1 MEVLRFQTF
10 VNKLIN
16 LKSRISDMQL
26 IALFSGGKDS
36 LFAIKKAIEQG
47 HEIKYLATIH
57 SKNPD
62 SYMYHTPNIGL
73 TLLQSRC
80 LNIQLVSKESS
91 GEKEKEVK
99 DLEILLN
106 NLEADGV
113 VCGAIASKYQKER
126 VERVC
131 ENLRLKLLTPLWGMN
146 QEELLK
152 EIIKSGFEVIITA
165 VAAEG
170 FDESWLG
177 RKIDEKC
184 IEDLIQLNKK
194 YGISVLGEGGEYES
208 LALDCPLF
216 NKKIEITKAE
226 KIWKSNAGILEIKDA
241 RLVNK

>member
-1 MEVLRFQTF
+1 
-10 VNKLIN
+10 
-16 LKSRISDMQL
+16 MQL

-57 SKNPD
+57 SKNPE

-73 TLLQSRC
+73 TLMQSRC
-80 LNIQLVSKESS
+80 LNIQLVSKQSL

-106 NLEADGV
+106 NLDADGV
-113 VCGAIASKYQKER
+113 VCGAIASNYQKER
-126 VERVC
+126 IEKVC

-146 QEELLK
+146 QEELLR
-152 EIIKSGFEVIITA
+152 EIVKSGFEVIITA

-170 FDESWLG
+170 LDESWLG

-184 IEDLIQLNKK
+184 IEDLIELNKK
-194 YGISVLGEGGEYES
+194 FHINVSGDGGEYES
-208 LALDCPLF
+208 LVLDCPLF
-216 NKKIEITKAE
+216 SRKIEITKSE
-226 KIWKSNAGILEIKDA
+226 KIWKDNAGVMEIKDA
-241 RLVNK
+241 KLATK

>member
-1 MEVLRFQTF
+1 MR
-10 VNKLIN
+10 
-16 LKSRISDMQL
+16 L

-36 LFAIKKAIEQG
+36 VFAIKKSIEQG
-47 HEIKYLATIH
+47 HEIKYLATIN

-73 TLLQSRC
+73 TLMQSRC
-80 LNIQLVSKESS
+80 LNIQLVSKLSL

-106 NLEADGV
+106 NLDADGV

-126 VERVC
+126 VEKVC
-131 ENLRLKLLTPLWGMN
+131 ESLRLKVITPLWGAN
-146 QEELLK
+146 QEQLLR
-152 EIIKSGFEVIITA
+152 EILKSGFEVIITS

-184 IEDLIQLNKK
+184 VEDLIVLNKK
-194 YGISVLGEGGEYES
+194 HGISVVGEGGEYES
-208 LALDCPLF
+208 LVLDCPLF
-216 NKKIEITKAE
+216 SSKLEITKSE
-226 KIWKSNAGILEIKDA
+226 KTWKDNSGLMEIKDA
-241 RLVNK
+241 KLVNK

>member
-1 MEVLRFQTF
+1 MR
-10 VNKLIN
+10 
-16 LKSRISDMQL
+16 L

-36 LFAIKKAIEQG
+36 VFAIKKSIEQG
-47 HEIKYLATIH
+47 HEIKYLATIN

-73 TLLQSRC
+73 TLMQSRC
-80 LNIQLVSKESS
+80 LNIQLVSKLSL

-106 NLEADGV
+106 NLDADGV

-126 VERVC
+126 VEKVC
-131 ENLRLKLLTPLWGMN
+131 ENLRLKVLTPLWGAN
-146 QEELLK
+146 QEQLLR
-152 EIIKSGFEVIITA
+152 EILKSGFEVIITS

-184 IEDLIQLNKK
+184 VEDLIVLNKEH
-194 YGISVLGEGGEYES
+194 GISVVGEGGEYES
-208 LALDCPLF
+208 LVLDCPLF
-216 NKKIEITKAE
+216 SSKLEITKSE
-226 KIWKSNAGILEIKDA
+226 KIWKDNSGLMEIKDA
-241 RLVNK
+241 KLVNK

>member
-1 MEVLRFQTF
+1 
-10 VNKLIN
+10 
-16 LKSRISDMQL
+16 MQL

-47 HEIKYLATIH
+47 HEIKYLATIN

-73 TLLQSRC
+73 TLMQSRC
-80 LNIQLVSKESS
+80 LNIQLVSKQSL

-106 NLEADGV
+106 NLDADGV
-113 VCGAIASKYQKER
+113 VCGAIASNYQKER
-126 VERVC
+126 IEKVC

-146 QEELLK
+146 QEELLR
-152 EIIKSGFEVIITA
+152 EIVKSGFEVIITA

-170 FDESWLG
+170 LDESWLG

-184 IEDLIQLNKK
+184 IEDLIELNKK
-194 YGISVLGEGGEYES
+194 FHINVSGDGGEYES
-208 LALDCPLF
+208 LVLDCPLF
-216 NKKIEITKAE
+216 SRKIEITKSE
-226 KIWKSNAGILEIKDA
+226 KTWKDNAGLMEIKDA
-241 RLVNK
+241 KLATK

>member
-1 MEVLRFQTF
+1 
-10 VNKLIN
+10 
-16 LKSRISDMQL
+16 MQL

-47 HEIKYLATIH
+47 HEIKYLATVQ

-73 TLLQSRC
+73 TLMQSRC
-80 LNIQLVSKESS
+80 LNIQLVSKQSL
-91 GEKEKEVK
+91 GEKEKEVR

-106 NLEADGV
+106 NLDADGV

-126 VERVC
+126 VEKVC
-131 ENLRLKLLTPLWGMN
+131 ENLRLKVLTPLWGLD
-146 QEELLK
+146 QESLIR
-152 EIIKSGFEVIITA
+152 EIVKSGFEVIITA

-184 IEDLIQLNKK
+184 IEDLINLNKK
-194 YGISVLGEGGEYES
+194 HGISVLGEGGEYES
-208 LALDCPLF
+208 LVLDCPLF
-216 NKKIEITKAE
+216 SRKIEITKSE
-226 KIWKSNAGILEIKDA
+226 KTWKDNAGLMEVKDA
-241 RLVNK
+241 KLV

>member
-1 MEVLRFQTF
+1 
-10 VNKLIN
+10 
-16 LKSRISDMQL
+16 MQL

-47 HEIKYLATIH
+47 HEIKYLATVQ

-73 TLLQSRC
+73 TLMQSRC
-80 LNIQLVSKESS
+80 LNIQLVSKQSF
-91 GEKEKEVK
+91 GEKEKEVR

-106 NLEADGV
+106 NLDADGV

-126 VERVC
+126 VEKVC
-131 ENLRLKLLTPLWGMN
+131 ENLRLKVLTPLWGSD
-146 QEELLK
+146 QENLIR
-152 EIIKSGFEVIITA
+152 EIVKSGFEVIITA

-184 IEDLIQLNKK
+184 IEDLINLNKK
-194 YGISVLGEGGEYES
+194 HGISVLGEGGEYES
-208 LALDCPLF
+208 LVLDCPLF
-216 NKKIEITKAE
+216 SRKIEITKAE
-226 KIWKSNAGILEIKDA
+226 KTWKDNAGIMEVKDA
-241 RLVNK
+241 KLVNK

>member
-1 MEVLRFQTF
+1 
-10 VNKLIN
+10 
-16 LKSRISDMQL
+16 MQL

-36 LFAIKKAIEQG
+36 MFALKKAIEQG
-47 HEIKYLATIH
+47 HEIKYLATVH

-80 LNIQLVSKESS
+80 LNIQLVSKQSL

-106 NLEADGV
+106 NLDADGV
-113 VCGAIASKYQKER
+113 VCGAIASNYQKER
-126 VERVC
+126 VEKVC
-131 ENLRLKLLTPLWGMN
+131 ENLRLKVLIPLWGRN
-146 QEELLK
+146 PEELIR
-152 EIIKSGFEVIITA
+152 EIVKSAFDVIITA

-184 IEDLIQLNKK
+184 VEDLINLNKK
-194 YGISVLGEGGEYES
+194 YGISILGEGGEYES
-208 LALDCPLF
+208 LVLDCPLF
-216 NKKIEITKAE
+216 FRKLEITKAE
-226 KIWKSNAGILEIKDA
+226 KIWKGNSGTLEIKDA
-241 RLVNK
+241 KLVDK

>member
-1 MEVLRFQTF
+1 
-10 VNKLIN
+10 
-16 LKSRISDMQL
+16 MQL

-47 HEIKYLATIH
+47 HEIKYLATVQ

-73 TLLQSRC
+73 TLMQSRC
-80 LNIQLVSKESS
+80 LNIQLVSKQSF

-106 NLEADGV
+106 NLDADGV

-126 VERVC
+126 IEKVC
-131 ENLRLKLLTPLWGMN
+131 ENLRLKVLTPLWGSN
-146 QEELLK
+146 QENLIR
-152 EIIKSGFEVIITA
+152 EIVKSGFEVIITA

-184 IEDLIQLNKK
+184 IEDLINLNRKH
-194 YGISVLGEGGEYES
+194 GISVLGEGGEYES
-208 LALDCPLF
+208 LVLDCPLF
-216 NKKIEITKAE
+216 SRKIEITKSE
-226 KIWKSNAGILEIKDA
+226 KTWKDNAGLMEVKDA
-241 RLVNK
+241 KLVNK

>member
-1 MEVLRFQTF
+1 MR
-10 VNKLIN
+10 
-16 LKSRISDMQL
+16 L

-36 LFAIKKAIEQG
+36 VFAIKKSIEQG
-47 HEIKYLATIH
+47 HEIKYLATIN

-73 TLLQSRC
+73 TLMQSRC
-80 LNIQLVSKESS
+80 LNIQLVSKLSL

-106 NLEADGV
+106 NLDADGV

-126 VERVC
+126 VEKVC
-131 ENLRLKLLTPLWGMN
+131 ESLRLKLLAPLWGAN
-146 QEELLK
+146 QEQLLR
-152 EIIKSGFEVIITA
+152 EILKSGFEVIITS

-184 IEDLIQLNKK
+184 VEDLIVLNKK
-194 YGISVLGEGGEYES
+194 HGISVMGEGGEYES
-208 LALDCPLF
+208 LVLDCPLF
-216 NKKIEITKAE
+216 SSKLEITKSE
-226 KIWKSNAGILEIKDA
+226 KTWKDNSGLMEIKDA
-241 RLVNK
+241 KLVNK